1 MALCTPSN
9 LSLATLGLISSNIA
23 KTNEVEL
30 DDDCGEGDE
39 DNTAMWA
46 SFKIG
51 SSLAVPVSGTLDG
64 TASNR
69 GYFKIRVKGYVGE
82 YMGGTSSG
90 EKVSSSLDVNI
101 NVTGAELTPYIW
113 NIAETNNGAY
123 YSKIVGN
130 SSNAG
135 DYEGGF
141 DWVNNT
147 NGTIW
152 NITQQSTKDQYSW
165 TAVQYNDDPWFD
177 TGDTDT
183 SAPFNLGE
191 CRGAILEV

>member
-23 KTNEVEL
+23 KTNEVKL
-30 DDDCGEGDE
+30 DEDCGEGDE
-39 DNTAMWA
+39 EDTAMWA
-46 SFKIG
+46 SFRIG
-51 SSLAVPVSGTLDG
+51 TGFAVPVTGTLDG

-69 GYFKIRVKGYVGE
+69 GYFKIRVKGDVGE
-82 YMGGTSSG
+82 YMGGTASG

-101 NVTGAELTPYIW
+101 NGSGAELTPYIW
-113 NIAETNNGAY
+113 NIAETNVGGEYNGR
-123 YSKIVGN
+123 ILGN
-130 SSNAG
+130 SNNAG

-147 NGTIW
+147 YSSSW

-165 TAVQYNDDPWFD
+165 TAV
-177 TGDTDT
+177 
-183 SAPFNLGE
+183 
-191 CRGAILEV
+191 

>member
-1 MALCTPSN
+1 MALGTPSN

-23 KTNEVEL
+23 KTNEVQL

-39 DNTAMWA
+39 ENTAMWA

-51 SSLAVPVSGTLDG
+51 SSVALNNTQTPGN
-64 TASNR
+64 ASEGR
-69 GYFKIRVKGYVGE
+69 GYFWIKVKGDVGE
-82 YMGGTSSG
+82 YMGGTASG

-113 NIAETNNGAY
+113 NIAETNVGGEYNGQ
-123 YSKIVGN
+123 ILGN
-130 SSNAG
+130 ANNAG

-147 NGTIW
+147 MGASWSIS
-152 NITQQSTKDQYSW
+152 QQSTKDQYSW
-165 TAVQYNDDPWFD
+165 TAV
-177 TGDTDT
+177 
-183 SAPFNLGE
+183 
-191 CRGAILEV
+191 

>member
-1 MALCTPSN
+1 
-9 LSLATLGLISSNIA
+9 
-23 KTNEVEL
+23 
-30 DDDCGEGDE
+30 
-39 DNTAMWA
+39 MWA

-69 GYFKIRVKGYVGE
+69 GYFKIRVKGDVGE

-135 DYEGGF
+135 DYEG
-141 DWVNNT
+141 DYVVNN
-147 NGTIW
+147 GTDGLPTATID
-152 NITQQSTKDQYSW
+152 QQSTKDTF
-165 TAVQYNDDPWFD
+165 TA
-177 TGDTDT
+177 TGT
-183 SAPFNLGE
+183 SGGGGP
-191 CRGAILEV
+191 

>member
-23 KTNEVEL
+23 KTNEVQL

-51 SSLAVPVSGTLDG
+51 SSVALNNTQTPGN
-64 TASNR
+64 ASEGR
-69 GYFKIRVKGYVGE
+69 GYFWIKVKGDVGE

-147 NGTIW
+147 YSSTW

-165 TAVQYNDDPWFD
+165 TAV
-177 TGDTDT
+177 
-183 SAPFNLGE
+183 
-191 CRGAILEV
+191 

>member
-51 SSLAVPVSGTLDG
+51 SSVALNNTQTPGN
-64 TASNR
+64 ASEGR
-69 GYFKIRVKGYVGE
+69 GYFWIKVKGDVGE
-82 YMGGTSSG
+82 YMGGTASG
-90 EKVSSSLDVNI
+90 EKVLSSLDVNI

-113 NIAETNNGAY
+113 NIAETNVGGEYNGR
-123 YSKIVGN
+123 ILGN
-130 SSNAG
+130 SNNAG

-147 NGTIW
+147 YSSSW

-165 TAVQYNDDPWFD
+165 TAV
-177 TGDTDT
+177 
-183 SAPFNLGE
+183 
-191 CRGAILEV
+191 

>member
-69 GYFKIRVKGYVGE
+69 GYFKIRVKGDVGE

-90 EKVSSSLDVNI
+90 EWVTSSLLNAVNFA
-101 NVTGAELTPYIW
+101 NTYTFYID
-113 NIAETNNGAY
+113 ETNPGAY
-123 YSKIVGN
+123 YSKILGN

-135 DYEGGF
+135 DYEG
-141 DWVNNT
+141 DYVVNN
-147 NGTIW
+147 GTDGFPTATID
-152 NITQQSTKDQYSW
+152 QQSTKDTF
-165 TAVQYNDDPWFD
+165 TA
-177 TGDTDT
+177 TGT
-183 SAPFNLGE
+183 SGGGP
-191 CRGAILEV
+191 

>member
-9 LSLATLGLISSNIA
+9 LSLATLGLISDSIA
-23 KTNEVEL
+23 KTNEVKL
-30 DDDCGEGDE
+30 DEDCGEGDE
-39 DNTAMWA
+39 EDTAMWA

-51 SSLAVPVSGTLDG
+51 SSVALNNTQTPGN
-64 TASNR
+64 ASEGR
-69 GYFKIRVKGYVGE
+69 GYFWIKVKGDVGE
-82 YMGGTSSG
+82 YMGGTASG
-90 EKVSSSLDVNI
+90 EKVLSSLDVNI

-147 NGTIW
+147 MGTSWSIV
-152 NITQQSTKDQYSW
+152 QQTTKDQYSW
-165 TAVQYNDDPWFD
+165 TAV
-177 TGDTDT
+177 
-183 SAPFNLGE
+183 
-191 CRGAILEV
+191 

>member
-1 MALCTPSN
+1 MALGTASN
-9 LSLATLGLISSNIA
+9 LSLATLGLICSDIA

-30 DDDCGEGDE
+30 DNDCGEGDE
-39 DNTAMWA
+39 ENTAMWA

-51 SSLAVPVSGTLDG
+51 SSVALNNTQTPGN
-64 TASNR
+64 ASEGR
-69 GYFKIRVKGYVGE
+69 GYFWIKVKGDVGE
-82 YMGGTSSG
+82 YMGGTASG

-113 NIAETNNGAY
+113 NIAETNNGTY

-147 NGTIW
+147 YSATW

-165 TAVQYNDDPWFD
+165 TAV
-177 TGDTDT
+177 
-183 SAPFNLGE
+183 
-191 CRGAILEV
+191 

>member
-51 SSLAVPVSGTLDG
+51 SSVALNNTQTPGN
-64 TASNR
+64 ASEGR
-69 GYFKIRVKGYVGE
+69 GYFWIKVKVDVGV
-82 YMGGTSSG
+82 YMVGTAYG
-90 EKVSSSLDVNI
+90 EKVSSCLDVNI
-101 NVTGAELTPYIW
+101 NGSGAELTPYIW
-113 NIAETNNGAY
+113 NIAETNVGGEYNGQ
-123 YSKIVGN
+123 ILGN
-130 SSNAG
+130 ANNAG

-147 NGTIW
+147 MGTSWSIV
-152 NITQQSTKDQYSW
+152 QQTTKDQYSW
-165 TAVQYNDDPWFD
+165 TAV
-177 TGDTDT
+177 
-183 SAPFNLGE
+183 
-191 CRGAILEV
+191 